1 MIKRTIA
8 AMATTWVAGLVIL
21 LPLALTFAVL
31 AWAFSL
37 VNRLVGPRS
46 SAGRI
51 FAAIGYSFTSHPG
64 LQYLCGTLLLM
75 VSIYVLGLIVQS
87 GLKGP
92 LRSLSARAVRRIPIV
107 GAVYTLADRFV
118 GVLDPTQATD
128 IGAMSP
134 VWCFFGGDGAAVLA
148 LAPGADPVN
157 IGDRRYLPVLVP
169 SAPVPFSG
177 ALLFVPVDWIRP
189 ANIGV
194 DTLTA
199 IYVSLGITTPPS
211 PERARTSVSKSSHE

>member
-1 MIKRTIA
+1 MIKRSVRAIA
-8 AMATTWVAGLVIL
+8 ATWVAGLLIL

-37 VNRLVGPRS
+37 VNRFVGPSS
-46 SAGRI
+46 SAGRM
-51 FAAIGYSFTSHPG
+51 FAAIGYSFASHPG
-64 LQYLCGTLLLM
+64 LQYLCGTLLLV

-87 GLKGP
+87 GLEGP

-118 GVLDPTQATD
+118 GLLDRTEATD

-134 VWCFFGGDGAAVLA
+134 VWCFFGGAGAAVLA
-148 LAPGADPVN
+148 LAPSAVPVN
-157 IGDRRYLPVLVP
+157 IGDRPYLPVLVP

-177 ALLFVPVDWIRP
+177 ALLFVPVDWLRP

-194 DTLTA
+194 DALTA
-199 IYVSLGITTPPS
+199 IYVSLGITAPPS
-211 PERARTSVSKSSHE
+211 PDHARTSVSKSSHE

>member
-1 MIKRTIA
+1 MIKRSAKVIA
-8 AMATTWVAGLVIL
+8 ATWIAGLVIL
-21 LPLALTFAVL
+21 LPLALTFTVL

-37 VNRLVGPRS
+37 VNRFVGPGS
-46 SAGRI
+46 AAGRI
-51 FAAIGYSFTSHPG
+51 FAAIGYPFTSHPG
-64 LQYLCGTLLLM
+64 LQYLFGTVLLV

-92 LRSLSARAVRRIPIV
+92 LQSLSARAVRRIPIV

-118 GVLDPTQATD
+118 GLLDRTQATD

-148 LAPGADPVN
+148 LAPGAEPVN
-157 IGDRRYLPVLVP
+157 IGDQRYLPVLVP

-177 ALLFVPVDWIRP
+177 ALLFVPVDWLRP

-199 IYVSLGITTPPS
+199 IYVSLGLTTPPS
-211 PERARTSVSKSSHE
+211 PDRARARP